1 MKGVGPMLMPALT
14 DTEKSTVTTEVFGGY
29 NHNLEIGDGEFYDM
43 KNLCSEHYPLLS
55 QRPKRSFD
63 RQLNSPQALI
73 SRDALCWIDNQQ
85 LYISG
90 YSMAEYMTA
99 VQITSGKKQIVS
111 MGAYLCIFPDGI
123 YFNTEKYSD
132 NGYMGHAN
140 SVALGAS
147 RKLGISLCTVDG
159 TAITVSYTQS
169 NQPENATNGQYWIDT
184 SGSVHTL
191 KQYAATTSQWVSVP
205 TVYLKLAADGIGQ
218 GFSKYDGIQLSGL
231 TGSEQVKAL
240 NGSHILYDVAESYIV
255 IVGLVDQT
263 TELTSGTIKTER
275 KVPDMDY
282 VTESGNR
289 LWGCKYGVVDGE
301 TVNELYCC
309 KLGDFKNWEC
319 YEGVAT
325 DSWRASCGTDGRWTG
340 AATLADSPIF
350 FKEDCFHRV
359 YPSAQGAHQVV
370 VQKCE
375 GVQRGSEKSLVVV
388 DDRLYYKS
396 RMGVCV
402 YTGGMPENIGSAFGN
417 TLYYE
422 AVAGGVRGKYYISMR
437 DGENVWALFCYD
449 TRRGIWHKEDSL
461 HAAEFARVDDEL
473 YCLDSEKHVDCLYGS
488 AGQPEG
494 AVEWMAETGMMT
506 YGLAGKKYITR
517 LDLRMQLPKGSSMD
531 FWIQYDSDGQ
541 WRHSG
546 HLDGKGLR
554 TFLLPIRPCRCDH
567 LQFRMT
573 GKGEIKLYGL
583 TRVLEAGSDA

>member
-1 MKGVGPMLMPALT
+1 MLYPQLQQSMQSQT
-14 DTEKSTVTTEVFGGY
+14 MIGTFYGY
-29 NHNLEIGDGEFYDM
+29 NHNLKIGAGEWYEM
-43 KNLCSEHYPLLS
+43 ENLSSDAYPLLT
-55 QRPKRSFD
+55 QRKKRGVV
-63 RQLNSPQALI
+63 RQFTNPQALV
-73 SRDALCWIDNQQ
+73 SRDALAWIEGGTLFYNG
-85 LYISG
+85 L
-90 YSMAEYMTA
+90 SMQPYMPS
-99 VQITSGKKQIVS
+99 VSITEGEKQIVA

-123 YFNTEKYSD
+123 FFNTQDFTD
-132 NGYMGHAN
+132 NGYMG
-140 SVALGAS
+140 
-147 RKLGISLCTVDG
+147 RKNTVNAAQTNVKYSLCKKDG
-159 TAITVSYTQS
+159 SGVTLTFTQAET
-169 NQPENATNGQYWIDT
+169 PEALENGQYWMDT
-184 SGSVHTL
+184 SADTHVL
-191 KQYAATTSQWVSVP
+191 KQWSASSGMWVQVP
-205 TVYLKLAADGIGQ
+205 TVYTKVEANGIGTGISQ
-218 GFSKYDGIQLSGL
+218 WDGIQL
-231 TGSEQVKAL
+231 TGCAGNEQVKAL
-240 NGSHILYDVAESYIV
+240 EGSHVVYEAQENWIV
-255 IVGLVDQT
+255 IVGIIDENYTQNA
-263 TELTSGTIKTER
+263 GTVTAER